1 MVDVKMLITAL
12 IVAFLVSAVLLP
24 FLIYVLKKEKIKQT
38 ILHYVDMHASKAGTP
53 TMGGIAFILSICA
66 VGLLFLRGEKSLGLM
81 TLIVTFAYG
90 LIGFLDDFIKFR
102 FKRNLGLRPYQKII
116 SQLIVAVA
124 VAVFVYKSRDLVG
137 GVLYV
142 PFTRVQIDIGAW
154 IIPFVI
160 FIFLATT
167 NSVNLTD
174 GLDGLASGTTMAYL
188 FTIGGVIVAQ
198 LSVRLAGLNLA
209 AAGEYTN
216 LVVICAVGFG
226 ALLGF
231 LLFNGFPAR
240 IFMGDTGSLALG
252 GLAAC
257 VAIFTRNS
265 LYIPIIGLMFVLSSV
280 SVIIQVAHYKRTKK
294 RVFLM
299 APLHHHF
306 EKKGINEVKIVVW
319 YTTVTLILGLISVLF
334 EL

>member
-24 FLIYVLKKEKIKQT
+24 FLIYVLNKEKIKQT

-53 TMGGIAFILSICA
+53 TMGGIAFIFSICA

-90 LIGFLDDFIKFR
+90 LIGFLDDFIKFK

-116 SQLIVAVA
+116 SQLIIAVA
-124 VAVFVYKSRDLVG
+124 VAIFVYKSRDLVG

-188 FTIGGVIVAQ
+188 VTIGGVIVAQ

-209 AAGEYTN
+209 AVGEYTN

-240 IFMGDTGSLALG
+240 IFMGDTGSLSLG
-252 GLAAC
+252 GLTAC

-306 EKKGINEVKIVVW
+306 EKKGISEVKIVVW
-319 YTTVTLILGLISVLF
+319 YTTITLILGLISVLF

>member
-1 MVDVKMLITAL
+1 MGDVKMLITAL

-90 LIGFLDDFIKFR
+90 LIGFLDDFIKFK

-116 SQLIVAVA
+116 SQLIIAVA

-252 GLAAC
+252 GLTAC

>member
-90 LIGFLDDFIKFR
+90 LIGFLDDFIKFK

-116 SQLIVAVA
+116 SQLIIAVA
-124 VAVFVYKSRDLVG
+124 VAIFVYKSRDLVG

-188 FTIGGVIVAQ
+188 VTIGGVIVAQ
-198 LSVRLAGLNLA
+198 LSVRVAGLNLA
-209 AAGEYTN
+209 AVSEYTN
-216 LVVICAVGFG
+216 LVAICAVGFG

-240 IFMGDTGSLALG
+240 IFMGDTGSLSLG
-252 GLAAC
+252 GLTAC

-306 EKKGINEVKIVVW
+306 EKKGISEVKIVVW
-319 YTTVTLILGLISVLF
+319 YTTVTFILGLISVLF

>member
-90 LIGFLDDFIKFR
+90 LIGFLDDFIKFK

-116 SQLIVAVA
+116 SQLIIAVA

-188 FTIGGVIVAQ
+188 VTIGGVIVAQ

-209 AAGEYTN
+209 AVGEYTN

-240 IFMGDTGSLALG
+240 IFMGDMGSLSLG
-252 GLAAC
+252 GLTAC

-306 EKKGINEVKIVVW
+306 EKKGISEVKIVVW

>member
-90 LIGFLDDFIKFR
+90 LIGFLDDFIKFK

-174 GLDGLASGTTMAYL
+174 GLDGLASGTMMAYL
-188 FTIGGVIVAQ
+188 LTIGGVIVAQ

-306 EKKGINEVKIVVW
+306 EKKGISEVKIVVW

>member
-90 LIGFLDDFIKFR
+90 LIGFLDDFIKFK

-116 SQLIVAVA
+116 SQLIIAVA
-124 VAVFVYKSRDLVG
+124 VAIFVYKSRDLVG

-188 FTIGGVIVAQ
+188 VTIGGVIVAQ
-198 LSVRLAGLNLA
+198 LSVRVAGLNLA
-209 AAGEYTN
+209 AVGEYTN
-216 LVVICAVGFG
+216 LVAICAVGFG

-240 IFMGDTGSLALG
+240 IFMGDTGSLSLG
-252 GLAAC
+252 GLTAC

-306 EKKGINEVKIVVW
+306 EKKGISEVKIVVW

>member
-116 SQLIVAVA
+116 SQLIIAVA

-252 GLAAC
+252 GLTAC

>member
-90 LIGFLDDFIKFR
+90 LIGFLDDFIKFK

-116 SQLIVAVA
+116 SQLIIAVA
-124 VAVFVYKSRDLVG
+124 VAIFVYKSRDLVG

-188 FTIGGVIVAQ
+188 VTIGGVIVAQ

-209 AAGEYTN
+209 AVGEYTN
-216 LVVICAVGFG
+216 LEAICAVGFG

-240 IFMGDTGSLALG
+240 IFMGDTGSLSLG
-252 GLAAC
+252 GLTAC

-306 EKKGINEVKIVVW
+306 EKKGISEVKIVVW
-319 YTTVTLILGLISVLF
+319 YTTITLILGLISVLF